1 MTNILWNFINF
12 VMSYILHLETST
24 KQCSVALSK
33 EGVCISKKKCLDEN
47 FSHSEKLH
55 LFIQDVIN
63 LAGIVISDLDAIAE
77 DVNLVNNFFKKTIQE
92 TK

>member
-1 MTNILWNFINF
+1 MP
-12 VMSYILHLETST
+12 YILHLETST

-33 EGVCISKKKCLDEN
+33 DGRCMSKKKLLAEN

-63 LAGIVISDLDAIAE
+63 EAGIVISDIFSG
-77 DVNLVNNFFKKTIQE
+77 NFSFAY
-92 TK
+92 